1 MMDDGTL
8 PRTKEQ
14 EQFLADVAGNQ
25 LAPLWEI
32 YQNLVINEPNRA
44 EPAVLWKW
52 DEMEPV
58 IAKSAEMVKG
68 EAADH
73 RVLIL
78 DNPHLEGP
86 PATSPTIVAAYQC
99 VLPGEKTSP
108 HRHTPA
114 ATRVI
119 LEGTGGATFV
129 DGKRCDM
136 HDGDLIITPNWTWH
150 CHENDSDTRAVWL
163 DILDLP
169 FVGKLDAVFGDMGPV
184 DAFPE
189 NISTLADGNFSSGG
203 LVPAT
208 SAASVK
214 HSPRLRYPWA
224 EVLETMDAAPSGEDD
239 SISVAYCNPL
249 DGSPLTPTLDSKAVA
264 LKGGKLT
271 AKTRSTSNAICIVL
285 DGQGVSEIG
294 DQTLE
299 WGAKD
304 VFTLPHWTWASH
316 TAQSEAAHL
325 IMISDREMLGKLNL
339 LREETT

>member
-1 MMDDGTL
+1 MDDGSL
-8 PRTKEQ
+8 PRTSEQ
-14 EQFLADVAGNQ
+14 EQFLADVAENR

-32 YQNLVINEPNRA
+32 YQNLVVDEPNRA
-44 EPAVLWKW
+44 EPAVIWKW
-52 DEMEPV
+52 AEMEPLV
-58 IAKSAEMVKG
+58 EKSAELVKG

-73 RVLIL
+73 RVLVL
-78 DNPHLEGP
+78 NNPHLDGP

-189 NISTLADGNFSSGG
+189 NIATLADGNFASGG

-208 SAASVK
+208 SAASVR

-224 EVLETMDAAPSGEDD
+224 EVLEAMDAAPDAGDGSKT
-239 SISVAYCNPL
+239 VAYCNPL
-249 DGSPLTPTLDSKAVA
+249 DGSPLTPTLDSKALS
-264 LKGGKLT
+264 LKGGQAT
-271 AKTRSTSNAICIVL
+271 AKTRTTSNGICIVQ
-285 DGQGVSEIG
+285 DGEGVSEIG
-294 DQTLE
+294 DQTIE
-299 WGAKD
+299 WGPKD
-304 VFTLPHWTWASH
+304 VFTHPHWIWTSH
-316 TAQSEAAHL
+316 RAETDTAHM

-339 LREETT
+339 LREETA